1 MRQDSIQGLEVILKA
16 NSEYLYS
23 SSKDKTETYDKCNW
37 IITRVIQGLSF
48 NDKLKDKA
56 DRY

>member
-1 MRQDSIQGLEVILKA
+1 MRQYSYDGLEQILKV
-16 NSEYLYS
+16 NQEYLSS